1 MMKFLAVFFLFIAAS
16 SYALDI
22 VTKDGKS
29 FSDCT
34 VKAVEREGVRIVHRD
49 GTAFLDFDVLPSAL
63 QKQYGWTA
71 EKSVARKAEKEALAE
86 KQRVANEKER
96 EARAEFL
103 AAEERAKEKQRVEIE
118 RQERAKA
125 EERETKIQEQ
135 KEGAARMRMLRNVGL
150 ILTVILGLIVYF
162 LPTIIGRKKANVG
175 AIFVMN
181 LLLGWLFIGWVIA
194 LVWACTK
201 DVKPN
206 QVTVFHNVYVQE
218 PPHPRPVVVP
228 RAVAKAI
235 PPPRNPPPV

>member
-1 MMKFLAVFFLFIAAS
+1 MKNILAGLFVFIAANAF
-16 SYALDI
+16 ALDI
-22 VTKDGKS
+22 ITRDGKAYQ
-29 FSDCT
+29 DCA
-34 VKAVEREGVRIVHRD
+34 VKTVERDGVRVVHRD
-49 GTAFLDFDVLPSAL
+49 GTAFFDFDVLPSAL
-63 QKQYGWTA
+63 QQQYGWTA
-71 EKSVARKAEKEALAE
+71 EKAAARKAEKEALAE

-96 EARAEFL
+96 QARAESL

-206 QVTVFHNVYVQE
+206 QVTVVHNVYVQE

-235 PPPRNPPPV
+235 PPPRNPPS